1 LGRVAHFPSDTK
13 APANQLAGA
22 LSCRSNSDTLVSLCR
37 FHHRR
42 RHDGRFLIRRE
53 PSGDFH
59 VHSGQREAARRVE
72 PQPAFGDFDL
82 SGWTDSELAR
92 TLDGVAPFSQDYAV
106 SVLADSSVFRRA
118 AGAAARAGPA
128 P

>member
-1 LGRVAHFPSDTK
+1 MI
-13 APANQLAGA
+13 PASQTQVDGHRFLSGGA
-22 LSCRSNSDTLVSLCR
+22 INLYNLVSLCR

-42 RHDGRFLIRRE
+42 HHDGRFLIRRE
-53 PSGDFH
+53 PSGDFTFT
-59 VHSGQREAARRVE
+59 AANGKPLVVVE

-92 TLDGVAPFSQDYAV
+92 ARDGGAPFRQDYAV

-118 AGAAARAGPA
+118 AGSAARAGPA